1 MPVIE
6 ARFDELAF
14 PPCCCSCGSRAFTL
28 RSHTEKV
35 VVWTVISITKY
46 RRITLQ
52 IPACDA
58 CVARPWLWFG
68 GAAALIGLVWLY
80 ASHASDHGRD
90 VGVGILLPV
99 VLAIG
104 MVLKGQA
111 SKPLNILG
119 FDNDDRMIK
128 LRIRNEGVARQMLRQ
143 RAHYEGEHRLVRKPL
158 MIALGI
164 VAVPFLFMLVTAIV
178 QHHGR

>member
-1 MPVIE
+1 M
-6 ARFDELAF
+6 
-14 PPCCCSCGSRAFTL
+14 
-28 RSHTEKV
+28 
-35 VVWTVISITKY
+35 
-46 RRITLQ
+46 
-52 IPACDA
+52 
-58 CVARPWLWFG
+58 ARPWLWFG
-68 GAAALIGLVWLY
+68 GAAALVGLVWLH

-90 VGVGILLPV
+90 VGAGILLPV

-128 LRIRNEGVARQMLRQ
+128 LKIRNEAVTRQMLKQ
-143 RAHYEGEHRLVRKPL
+143 RAHYESEHRLVRKPL